1 MNKVQAEAYI
11 ADLPKFTTK
20 NSLEHTREFLVR
32 LGNPEKNKKIIH
44 VAGTNGKGSVCAYLQ
59 AMLLADGKKTGMFI
73 SPHLEKINER
83 IVIQGEEISD
93 EKFLKAFHFVMDTIK
108 EMKKDG
114 IAHPSYFEFLFGM
127 GMYAFSEA
135 DVEYIILETG
145 LGGRLDATNSIQPP
159 IMTVITSITL
169 DHTDILG
176 DTIEKIAA
184 EKAGI
189 IKEGIPVVCMGDRE
203 YTHVIEK
210 RAEKLHSPCIKISK
224 NAYEIIESTDKYIDF
239 FSVNAYD
246 KYVTWKLH
254 NSGVYQVENAM
265 LAIKALEYLFP
276 EKEDMSLWR
285 RALANVVWQG
295 RMEEI
300 MPGIVVDG
308 AHNIGAVEAFVKS
321 VKQMKDT
328 KNVILFSSVSD
339 KDYEKMIQYLCLHM
353 KAECYIITEIPDTRG
368 EEPEQLAE
376 VFRKYVKSEVIVEP
390 DLLKALS
397 CAVEKKG
404 EEGKVYCLGSLYLAG
419 KLKELQGGR
428 KDVKF

>member
-1 MNKVQAEAYI
+1 MSKIEAMIEKVKALINAPSCCAEAKE
-11 ADLPKFTTK
+11 AANKW
-20 NSLEHTREFLVR
+20 LEAVNT
-32 LGNPEKNKKIIH
+32 EKQDEAAKALI
-44 VAGTNGKGSVCAYLQ
+44 
-59 AMLLADGKKTGMFI
+59 
-73 SPHLEKINER
+73 
-83 IVIQGEEISD
+83 EE
-93 EKFLKAFHFVMDTIK
+93 
-108 EMKKDG
+108 
-114 IAHPSYFEFLFGM
+114 
-127 GMYAFSEA
+127 
-135 DVEYIILETG
+135 
-145 LGGRLDATNSIQPP
+145 
-159 IMTVITSITL
+159 
-169 DHTDILG
+169 
-176 DTIEKIAA
+176 IAA

-189 IKEGIPVVCMGDRE
+189 LKRDVPIIYIGKEEKSAKVIRE
-203 YTHVIEK
+203 C
-210 RAEKLHSPCIKISK
+210 AEKVGAPCREISK

-254 NSGVYQVENAM
+254 NSGVYQVENGM

-376 VFRKYVKSEVIVEP
+376 VFRKVLHFSASPGPHCHVQWKRKVKRAKCI
-390 DLLKALS
+390 AL
-397 CAVEKKG
+397 ARFIWQ
-404 EEGKVYCLGSLYLAG
+404 GS
-419 KLKELQGGR
+419 
-428 KDVKF
+428 

>member
-108 EMKKDG
+108 G

-145 LGGRLDATNSIQPP
+145 LGGRLDATNSIQHP

-210 RAEKLHSPCIKISK
+210 RAEKLQSPCIKISK

-368 EEPEQLAE
+368 EEPERLAE